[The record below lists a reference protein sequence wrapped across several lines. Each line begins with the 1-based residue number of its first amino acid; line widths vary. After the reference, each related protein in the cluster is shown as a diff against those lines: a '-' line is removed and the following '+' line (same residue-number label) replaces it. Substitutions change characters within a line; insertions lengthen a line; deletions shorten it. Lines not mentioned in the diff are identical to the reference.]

1 MEIIETNELS
11 LIKDISS
18 PTSAGKAS
26 LKAWGNI
33 ISCILWNDVN
43 PKNQDLKS
51 LAQDSFAGFTMF
63 IGFLVFVALVYSGL
77 LMILWWADEKQ
88 YETWKK
94 WVIYSIVG
102 LLLVGFA
109 YWIVRLIQFFAK
121 G

>member
-1 MEIIETNELS
+1 MPENQNPSQNFWINCDSEKMVNGTCSTNVYET
-11 LIKDISS
+11 
-18 PTSAGKAS
+18 
-26 LKAWGNI
+26 
-33 ISCILWNDVN
+33 LWNDVN

-51 LAQDSFAGFTMF
+51 FAQDSFAGFTMF
-63 IGFLVFVALVYSGL
+63 IGFLVFVALVYSGF